1 MVIWMHE
8 SVLLFMQKIW
18 LNIFVQLFIQWHF
31 VMS

>member
-18 LNIFVQLFIQWHF
+18 LKIFVQLFIQWHF